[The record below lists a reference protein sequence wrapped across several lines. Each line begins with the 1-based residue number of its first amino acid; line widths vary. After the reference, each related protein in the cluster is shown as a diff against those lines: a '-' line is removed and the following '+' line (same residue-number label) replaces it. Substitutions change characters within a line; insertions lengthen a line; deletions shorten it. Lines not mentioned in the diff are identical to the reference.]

1 MSGLGA
7 AAEPPRWPPG
17 SSSSGG
23 GKGAGAAGA
32 AGRERPRVGAGGSGR
47 WREGREGAAP
57 PPPPPRDPAALR
69 GRGGR
74 PPRGARWGCGGCH
87 VARSPAPQPLCFLPL
102 AEVFLPEQTRAA
114 APVDFLQELPSYRT
128 ALRRRGG
135 GQERRAAPQGPAGL
149 RAAEAW
155 GLEQEGGEPAA
166 RPAREHPLS
175 MAEKRRLRD
184 CLQADIKCFSGWKQW
199 NRTSSKSLKKV
210 LNEVKE
216 LSSYLELWR
225 HDIHSIEGKFGT
237 GIQSYFSFLRFLVLL
252 NFIIFILMFSFVT
265 LPTIISNYG
274 IFNSSFA
281 KIPPRNIEP
290 HCTVYKPSGDK
301 GLVYFYTYL
310 KDLLSG
316 TGFLEV
322 TSLFYG
328 YYTIDAAWLSI
339 LRYNL
344 PLAYLL
350 ATFAYLALSLLW
362 IIKRSVEGFKQN
374 LVHTEDQFQSYCNK
388 VFAGWDF
395 CITDPNAARLKHRS
409 LQYELQTD
417 LEEERLKQ
425 KIADRTMKEKLRIY
439 SLRIFINIIVFAV
452 LSGCFYSIYKATVFS
467 QENSSNDSNTNFQA
481 NLLVQYLPS
490 MVITLANFTAPQ
502 IFSFLIRFE
511 DYSPAFEIRLTLM
524 RCVFVR
530 LANIGVLLFSLWSQ
544 IYCATDN
551 CNACGYNYELYPCW
565 ESEVGQEM
573 YKLMIFDFIIILAV
587 TLFVDFPRKLLVTHC
602 SCKPVQWCGLREFGI
617 SDNVLEIIYGQTICW
632 IGTFFSPLLPA
643 IATIKY
649 FIIFYIK
656 KISLIHTCKP
666 AARPI
671 RASSSN
677 FFFLVVLLIGLL
689 LAFIPLGISIAH
701 IPSSKACGPFRSF
714 NTSWAVVPDTILGF
728 PTGLQ
733 QVLYGIASEAFAVPF
748 FMVICLV
755 MFYFIALAGAHKRV
769 VEQLREQLVMESR
782 DKLFLIRKITEAQR
796 HP

>member
-7 AAEPPRWPPG
+7 AAEPPGWRLG
-17 SSSSGG
+17 SGG
-23 GKGAGAAGA
+23 
-32 AGRERPRVGAGGSGR
+32 S
-47 WREGREGAAP
+47 
-57 PPPPPRDPAALR
+57 
-69 GRGGR
+69 
-74 PPRGARWGCGGCH
+74 
-87 VARSPAPQPLCFLPL
+87 
-102 AEVFLPEQTRAA
+102 EVFLPEETRSA
-114 APVDFLQELPSYRT
+114 APVDFLQELPSYQS
-128 ALRRRGG
+128 ALRRRAAAGG
-135 GQERRAAPQGPAGL
+135 TQERRTAPRGSAGL
-149 RAAEAW
+149 RAAEAR
-155 GLEQEGGEPAA
+155 GPEQEGGELAA
-166 RPAREHPLS
+166 RPARELPFS

-184 CLQADIKCFSGWKQW
+184 CQQADIKYLSGWKQW
-199 NRTSSKSLKKV
+199 KRTSSKSLKKV

-216 LSSYLELWR
+216 LLSYLELWR

-252 NFIIFILMFSFVT
+252 NFVIFILMFSVVT
-265 LPTIISNYG
+265 LPSIISKYG

-281 KIPPRNIEP
+281 KIPPKNIEP
-290 HCTVYKPSGDK
+290 HCTVYKPSGNK

-310 KDLLSG
+310 KDLFSG
-316 TGFLEV
+316 TGFLKE

-328 YYTIDAAWLSI
+328 YYTIDTAWLSV

-350 ATFAYLALSLLW
+350 ATFAYLGLSLLW

-374 LVHTEDQFQSYCNK
+374 LVRDEDQFQSYCNK

-409 LQYELQTD
+409 LQYELQG
-417 LEEERLKQ
+417 
-425 KIADRTMKEKLRIY
+425 I
-439 SLRIFINIIVFAV
+439 
-452 LSGCFYSIYKATVFS
+452 
-467 QENSSNDSNTNFQA
+467 SNTNFQV
-481 NLLVQYLPS
+481 NLLLQYLPS
-490 MVITLANFTAPQ
+490 MVITLANFIAPQ

-544 IYCATDN
+544 ISYCATDE
-551 CNACGYNYELYPCW
+551 CKACGYNYELYPCW
-565 ESEVGQEM
+565 ESAVGQEM

-587 TLFVDFPRKLLVTHC
+587 TLFVDFPRKFLVTHC
-602 SCKPVQWCGLREFGI
+602 SCKPVQWCGLQEFGI
-617 SDNVLEIIYGQTICW
+617 PDNVLEIVYGQTLCW

-677 FFFLVVLLIGLL
+677 FFFLVVLLIGLV

-701 IPSSKACGPFRSF
+701 ISSSKACGPFRSF

-733 QVLYGIASEAFAVPF
+733 QVLHGIASEAFAVPF
-748 FMVICLV
+748 FMVTCLV

-769 VEQLREQLVMESR
+769 VEQLREQLVMVRFDPLVCTPKVFIVVSV
-782 DKLFLIRKITEAQR
+782 IRHAEEQQFS
-796 HP
+796 

>member
-1 MSGLGA
+1 
-7 AAEPPRWPPG
+7 
-17 SSSSGG
+17 
-23 GKGAGAAGA
+23 
-32 AGRERPRVGAGGSGR
+32 
-47 WREGREGAAP
+47 
-57 PPPPPRDPAALR
+57 
-69 GRGGR
+69 
-74 PPRGARWGCGGCH
+74 
-87 VARSPAPQPLCFLPL
+87 F
-102 AEVFLPEQTRAA
+102 
-114 APVDFLQELPSYRT
+114 
-128 ALRRRGG
+128 
-135 GQERRAAPQGPAGL
+135 
-149 RAAEAW
+149 
-155 GLEQEGGEPAA
+155 
-166 RPAREHPLS
+166 
-175 MAEKRRLRD
+175 RD
-184 CLQADIKCFSGWKQW
+184 CQQADIRYLSGWKQW
-199 NRTSSKSLKKV
+199 KRTSSKSLKKV

-216 LSSYLELWR
+216 LSSYLKLWR

-252 NFIIFILMFSFVT
+252 NFIIFILMFSFVI
-265 LPTIISNYG
+265 LPSVISKYG
-274 IFNSSFA
+274 VFNSSFA
-281 KIPPRNIEP
+281 KIPPKNIEP
-290 HCTVYKPSGDK
+290 HCTVYKPSGNK

-310 KDLLSG
+310 EDLFSG

-328 YYTIDAAWLSI
+328 YYTIDAAWISM

-350 ATFAYLALSLLW
+350 ATFAYLALSLIW
-362 IIKRSVEGFKQN
+362 ILKRSVEGFRQN
-374 LVHTEDQFQSYCNK
+374 LVHAEDQFQSYCNK

-439 SLRIFINIIVFAV
+439 SLRIFINIIVIAV
-452 LSGCFYSIYKATVFS
+452 LSGCFYSIYRATVFS
-467 QENSSNDSNTNFQA
+467 QENSSVSIRHDIRRGSVA

-490 MVITLANFTAPQ
+490 IVITLANFIAPQ

-524 RCVFVR
+524 RCIFVR

-544 IYCATDN
+544 ISYCATDE
-551 CNACGYNYELYPCW
+551 CKACGYNYELYPCW

-573 YKLMIFDFIIILAV
+573 YKLMIFDFMIIVAAV
-587 TLFVDFPRKLLVTHC
+587 LFMGFPRKLLVTHC
-602 SCKPVQWCGLREFGI
+602 SWKLVQWWGVQEFGI

-666 AARPI
+666 AARPV

-677 FFFLVVLLIGLL
+677 FFFLVVLLIGLF

-701 IPSSKACGPFRSF
+701 IPSSKACGPFRNF
-714 NTSWAVVPDTILGF
+714 NTSWAVVPDTIREF

-748 FMVICLV
+748 FMVICLI

-769 VEQLREQLVMESR
+769 VEQLREQLVLEGR
-782 DKLFLIRKITEAQR
+782 DKLFLIRKIAEAQR
-796 HP
+796 H

>member
-1 MSGLGA
+1 RNYQQDNIKYLS
-7 AAEPPRWPPG
+7 EW
-17 SSSSGG
+17 
-23 GKGAGAAGA
+23 
-32 AGRERPRVGAGGSGR
+32 
-47 WREGREGAAP
+47 
-57 PPPPPRDPAALR
+57 
-69 GRGGR
+69 
-74 PPRGARWGCGGCH
+74 
-87 VARSPAPQPLCFLPL
+87 
-102 AEVFLPEQTRAA
+102 EQ
-114 APVDFLQELPSYRT
+114 
-128 ALRRRGG
+128 
-135 GQERRAAPQGPAGL
+135 
-149 RAAEAW
+149 
-155 GLEQEGGEPAA
+155 
-166 RPAREHPLS
+166 
-175 MAEKRRLRD
+175 
-184 CLQADIKCFSGWKQW
+184 WK
-199 NRTSSKSLKKV
+199 RTSSRSLKKV

-265 LPTIISNYG
+265 LPSIISKHG
-274 IFNSSFA
+274 IFNSSLA
-281 KIPPRNIEP
+281 KIPPKNIEP
-290 HCTVYKPSGDK
+290 HCTVYKPSGNE

-328 YYTIDAAWLSI
+328 YYTIDAAWLSV

-374 LVHTEDQFQSYCNK
+374 LVHDEDQFQSYCNK

-439 SLRIFINIIVFAV
+439 SLRIFINIIVIAV
-452 LSGCFYSIYKATVFS
+452 LSGCFYSIYRATVFS
-467 QENSSNDSNTNFQA
+467 QENSNVSIRHDIRTDSIGA
-481 NLLVQYLPS
+481 VQYLPS
-490 MVITLANFTAPQ
+490 VVITLANFIAPQ
-502 IFSFLIRFE
+502 IFSFLITFE

-544 IYCATDN
+544 ISYCATEE
-551 CNACGYNYELYPCW
+551 CKACGYNYELYPCW

-656 KISLIHTCKP
+656 KISLIQTCKP

-677 FFFLVVLLIGLL
+677 FFFLVVLLIGLV

-714 NTSWAVVPDTILGF
+714 NTSWAVVPHTILGF

-733 QVLYGIASEAFAVPF
+733 QVLHGIASEAFAVPF

-769 VEQLREQLVMESR
+769 VEQLREQLVMVR
-782 DKLFLIRKITEAQR
+782 FDPLFCTPKV
-796 HP
+796 

>member
-1 MSGLGA
+1 
-7 AAEPPRWPPG
+7 E
-17 SSSSGG
+17 
-23 GKGAGAAGA
+23 
-32 AGRERPRVGAGGSGR
+32 ET
-47 WREGREGAAP
+47 
-57 PPPPPRDPAALR
+57 
-69 GRGGR
+69 
-74 PPRGARWGCGGCH
+74 RGA
-87 VARSPAPQPLCFLPL
+87 
-102 AEVFLPEQTRAA
+102 T
-114 APVDFLQELPSYRT
+114 PVDFLQQLPSYQS
-128 ALRRRGG
+128 ALRRRATAGT
-135 GQERRAAPQGPAGL
+135 QERRSAPQDPAEL
-149 RAAEAW
+149 RAAE
-155 GLEQEGGEPAA
+155 GHGPQQEGDEVAA
-166 RPAREHPLS
+166 RPAREHPLTI
-175 MAEKRRLRD
+175 AEKRRLRY
-184 CLQADIKCFSGWKQW
+184 CQQADIKYLSGWKQW
-199 NRTSSKSLKKV
+199 KRTSSKSLKKV
-210 LNEVKE
+210 LGEVKE

-252 NFIIFILMFSFVT
+252 NFIIFILMFSLVT
-265 LPTIISNYG
+265 LPSIISKYG
-274 IFNSSFA
+274 MFNSSFA
-281 KIPPRNIEP
+281 KIPPKNIEP
-290 HCTVYKPSGDK
+290 HCTVYEPSGNK

-322 TSLFYG
+322 TVLFYG
-328 YYTIDAAWLSI
+328 YYTIDAEWISI
-339 LRYNL
+339 QKYNL

-350 ATFAYLALSLLW
+350 ATFGYLALSLVW
-362 IIKRSVEGFKQN
+362 IIKRSVGGFKQN
-374 LVHTEDQFQSYCNK
+374 LVHNKDPFQSYCNK

-417 LEEERLKQ
+417 LEEERLKR

-439 SLRIFINIIVFAV
+439 SLRIFINIIVIAV
-452 LSGCFYSIYKATVFS
+452 LSGCFYSIYRATVFS
-467 QENSSNDSNTNFQA
+467 QENSNVSIRHDVRRDSA

-490 MVITLANFTAPQ
+490 MVITLANFIAPQ

-544 IYCATDN
+544 ISYCTTDK

-587 TLFVDFPRKLLVTHC
+587 ILFVDFPRKLLVTHC
-602 SCKPVQWCGLREFGI
+602 SCKPVQWCGLQEFGI

-656 KISLIHTCKP
+656 KISLIHTRKP

-677 FFFLVVLLIGLL
+677 FFFLVVLLIGLI

-701 IPSSKACGPFRSF
+701 IPSSKACGPFRNF
-714 NTSWAVVPDTILGF
+714 DTSWAVVPHTIDGF
-728 PTGLQ
+728 PTGLR

-748 FMVICLV
+748 FMVICLI

-769 VEQLREQLVMESR
+769 VEQLREQLVMVR
-782 DKLFLIRKITEAQR
+782 FDPLFCSPKV
-796 HP
+796 

>member
-7 AAEPPRWPPG
+7 AAEPSGWRLG
-17 SSSSGG
+17 SGG
-23 GKGAGAAGA
+23 
-32 AGRERPRVGAGGSGR
+32 S
-47 WREGREGAAP
+47 
-57 PPPPPRDPAALR
+57 
-69 GRGGR
+69 
-74 PPRGARWGCGGCH
+74 
-87 VARSPAPQPLCFLPL
+87 
-102 AEVFLPEQTRAA
+102 EVFLPEEPRAA
-114 APVDFLQELPSYRT
+114 APVDFLQELPSYQS
-128 ALRRRGG
+128 ALRRRAAAGG
-135 GQERRAAPQGPAGL
+135 TQERRAAPRGSAGL
-149 RAAEAW
+149 RAAEAR
-155 GLEQEGGEPAA
+155 GPEQEGGELAA
-166 RPAREHPLS
+166 RPAREYPLTI
-175 MAEKRRLRD
+175 AEKRRLRD
-184 CLQADIKCFSGWKQW
+184 CQQADIKYISGWKQW
-199 NRTSSKSLKKV
+199 KRTSSKSLKKV
-210 LNEVKE
+210 LNEVRE
-216 LSSYLELWR
+216 LFSHLELWR
-225 HDIHSIEGKFGT
+225 SDIRSIEGKFGT

-252 NFIIFILMFSFVT
+252 NLIIFILMFNFVT
-265 LPTIISNYG
+265 LPSIISEYG

-281 KIPPRNIEP
+281 KISPKNIEP
-290 HCTVYKPSGDK
+290 HCTVYKPSGNM

-310 KDLLSG
+310 KDLLGG

-328 YYTIDAAWLSI
+328 YYTIDAVWLST

-350 ATFAYLALSLLW
+350 TTFAYLALSLLW

-374 LVHTEDQFQSYCNK
+374 LVHDEDQFQSYCNK
-388 VFAGWDF
+388 VFAGWEF
-395 CITDPNAARLKHRS
+395 CITDPRAAWLKHRS

-417 LEEERLKQ
+417 LEEERLKR

-439 SLRIFINIIVFAV
+439 SLRIFINIIVIAV
-452 LSGCFYSIYKATVFS
+452 LSGCFYCIYRATVFS
-467 QENSSNDSNTNFQA
+467 QENSNDVSNTNFQA

-490 MVITLANFTAPQ
+490 IVITLANFIAPQ

-544 IYCATDN
+544 ISYCATDE
-551 CNACGYNYELYPCW
+551 CKACGYNYELYPCW

-573 YKLMIFDFIIILAV
+573 YKLMIFDFIIILAG

-602 SCKPVQWCGLREFGI
+602 SCKPVQWCGLQEFGI
-617 SDNVLEIIYGQTICW
+617 SDNVLEIVYGQTICW

-649 FIIFYIK
+649 FFIFYIK

-677 FFFLVVLLIGLL
+677 CFFLVVLLIGLV

-733 QVLYGIASEAFAVPF
+733 QVLHGIASEAFAVPF
-748 FMVICLV
+748 FMVVCLI
-755 MFYFIALAGAHKRV
+755 MFYFIALAGAHKQV
-769 VEQLREQLVMESR
+769 VEQLRQQLVMESR

>member
-1 MSGLGA
+1 MSERGA
-7 AAEPPRWPPG
+7 AAEAPGWLAGSELSRPEEPR
-17 SSSSGG
+17 
-23 GKGAGAAGA
+23 
-32 AGRERPRVGAGGSGR
+32 
-47 WREGREGAAP
+47 GAAP
-57 PPPPPRDPAALR
+57 A
-69 GRGGR
+69 G
-74 PPRGARWGCGGCH
+74 
-87 VARSPAPQPLCFLPL
+87 
-102 AEVFLPEQTRAA
+102 
-114 APVDFLQELPSYRT
+114 FLQQLPSYQS
-128 ALRRRGG
+128 ALRRRVPAAGT
-135 GQERRAAPQGPAGL
+135 QERRAAPRGSGRL
-149 RAAEAW
+149 GSAEAR
-155 GLEQEGGEPAA
+155 GLEPEGDELPA
-166 RPAREHPLS
+166 RPAREYPLS
-175 MAEKRRLRD
+175 IAEKRKLRD
-184 CLQADIKCFSGWKQW
+184 CQQADIKYVSGWNKW
-199 NRTSSKSLKKV
+199 KRTSSKSLKKV

-216 LSSYLELWR
+216 LSSHLELWR

-265 LPTIISNYG
+265 LPSVISKYG

-281 KIPPRNIEP
+281 KIPPKNIEP
-290 HCTVYKPSGDK
+290 HCTVYKPSGNK

-316 TGFLEV
+316 TGFLEA
-322 TSLFYG
+322 TTLFYG

-374 LVHTEDQFQSYCNK
+374 LVHDEDQFQSYCNK

-395 CITDPNAARLKHRS
+395 CITDPNAAQLKHRS

-439 SLRIFINIIVFAV
+439 SLRIFINIIVIAV
-452 LSGCFYSIYKATVFS
+452 LSGCFYSIYRATVFS
-467 QENSSNDSNTNFQA
+467 QENSNDINNMNFQA

-490 MVITLANFTAPQ
+490 MVITLANFIAPQ

-530 LANIGVLLFSLWSQ
+530 LANIGVLLFSLWSH
-544 IYCATDN
+544 ISYCATDE
-551 CNACGYNYELYPCW
+551 CKACGYNYELYPCW

-573 YKLMIFDFIIILAV
+573 YKLMIFDFMIILAM

-602 SCKPVQWCGLREFGI
+602 SCKPVQWCGLPEFGI
-617 SDNVLEIIYGQTICW
+617 PDNVLEIIYGQTICW

-656 KISLIHTCKP
+656 KISLIHTRKP
-666 AARPI
+666 AAKPI

-689 LAFIPLGISIAH
+689 LAFIPLGISIAY

-714 NTSWAVVPDTILGF
+714 NTSWAVVPDTVLGF

-733 QVLYGIASEAFAVPF
+733 QILYGIASEAFAVPF
-748 FMVICLV
+748 FLVVCLV

-796 HP
+796 HL

>member
-1 MSGLGA
+1 
-7 AAEPPRWPPG
+7 
-17 SSSSGG
+17 
-23 GKGAGAAGA
+23 
-32 AGRERPRVGAGGSGR
+32 
-47 WREGREGAAP
+47 
-57 PPPPPRDPAALR
+57 
-69 GRGGR
+69 
-74 PPRGARWGCGGCH
+74 
-87 VARSPAPQPLCFLPL
+87 
-102 AEVFLPEQTRAA
+102 EVFLPEEPHAA
-114 APVDFLQELPSYRT
+114 APAGFLQELPSYQS
-128 ALRRRGG
+128 ALRRRAAGG
-135 GQERRAAPQGPAGL
+135 GTQERRAAAQGSAGL
-149 RAAEAW
+149 RAAEAR
-155 GLEQEGGEPAA
+155 GPEQEGGELPA
-166 RPAREHPLS
+166 RPAREYPLTI
-175 MAEKRRLRD
+175 AEKRRLRD
-184 CLQADIKCFSGWKQW
+184 YQQADIKYLSGWKQW
-199 NRTSSKSLKKV
+199 KRTSSKSLKKV

-252 NFIIFILMFSFVT
+252 NFIIFIVMFSFVT
-265 LPTIISNYG
+265 LPSIISKYG

-281 KIPPRNIEP
+281 KIPPKNIEP
-290 HCTVYKPSGDK
+290 HCTVYEPNGNK

-350 ATFAYLALSLLW
+350 ATFAYLGLSLLW
-362 IIKRSVEGFKQN
+362 IIIRSVEGFKQN
-374 LVHTEDQFQSYCNK
+374 LVHDEDQFQSYCNK

-395 CITDPNAARLKHRS
+395 CITDPNAAQLKHRS

-417 LEEERLKQ
+417 LEEERLKR

-439 SLRIFINIIVFAV
+439 SLRIFINIIVIAV
-452 LSGCFYSIYKATVFS
+452 LSGCFYSIYRATVFS
-467 QENSSNDSNTNFQA
+467 QGISTDDSERNYQA

-490 MVITLANFTAPQ
+490 IVITLANFIAPQ
-502 IFSFLIRFE
+502 IFSFLIGFE

-530 LANIGVLLFSLWSQ
+530 LANIGVLLFSLWTHIS
-544 IYCATDN
+544 YCDTDE
-551 CNACGYNYELYPCW
+551 CKACGYNYELYPCW

-573 YKLMIFDFIIILAV
+573 YKLMIFDFIIILGV

-602 SCKPVQWCGLREFGI
+602 SCKPIQWCGLQEFGI

-643 IATIKY
+643 IATVKY

-656 KISLIHTCKP
+656 KISLIHTRKP

-677 FFFLVVLLIGLL
+677 FFFLVVLLIGLV

-714 NTSWAVVPDTILGF
+714 NTSWAVVPDTISGL

-769 VEQLREQLVMESR
+769 VEQLREQLVLESR

-796 HP
+796 H

>member
-1 MSGLGA
+1 
-7 AAEPPRWPPG
+7 
-17 SSSSGG
+17 
-23 GKGAGAAGA
+23 
-32 AGRERPRVGAGGSGR
+32 
-47 WREGREGAAP
+47 
-57 PPPPPRDPAALR
+57 
-69 GRGGR
+69 
-74 PPRGARWGCGGCH
+74 
-87 VARSPAPQPLCFLPL
+87 
-102 AEVFLPEQTRAA
+102 EVFLPEEPRPA
-114 APVDFLQELPSYRT
+114 APVDFLQELPSYQS
-128 ALRRRGG
+128 ALRRRAAAGG
-135 GQERRAAPQGPAGL
+135 TQERRAAPQSSAGL
-149 RAAEAW
+149 RAAEAR
-155 GLEQEGGEPAA
+155 GPEQEGGELAA
-166 RPAREHPLS
+166 RPARECPLTI
-175 MAEKRRLRD
+175 AEKRRLRD
-184 CLQADIKCFSGWKQW
+184 CQQADIKYISGWKQW
-199 NRTSSKSLKKV
+199 KRTSSKSLKKV
-210 LNEVKE
+210 LSEVRE
-216 LSSYLELWR
+216 LFSYLELWR
-225 HDIHSIEGKFGT
+225 RDIHSIEGKFGT

-265 LPTIISNYG
+265 LPSIISEYG

-281 KIPPRNIEP
+281 KISPKNIEP
-290 HCTVYKPSGDK
+290 HCTVYKPSGNM

-374 LVHTEDQFQSYCNK
+374 LVHDEDQFQSYCNK

-395 CITDPNAARLKHRS
+395 CITDPHAARLKHRS

-417 LEEERLKQ
+417 LEEERLKR

-439 SLRIFINIIVFAV
+439 SLRIFINIIVIAV
-452 LSGCFYSIYKATVFS
+452 LSGCFYSIYRATVFS
-467 QENSSNDSNTNFQA
+467 QENSNVSIGHDVT

-490 MVITLANFTAPQ
+490 IVITLANFIAPQ

-544 IYCATDN
+544 ISYCATDE
-551 CNACGYNYELYPCW
+551 CKACGYNYELYPCW

-573 YKLMIFDFIIILAV
+573 YKLMIFDFIIILAG
-587 TLFVDFPRKLLVTHC
+587 TLFVDFPRKLLVTYC
-602 SCKPVQWCGLREFGI
+602 SCKPVQWCGLQEFGI

-649 FIIFYIK
+649 FFIFYIK

-677 FFFLVVLLIGLL
+677 FFFLVVLLIGLV

-733 QVLYGIASEAFAVPF
+733 QVLHGIASEAFAVPF
-748 FMVICLV
+748 FMVICLI

-769 VEQLREQLVMESR
+769 VEQLREQLVMVR
-782 DKLFLIRKITEAQR
+782 FDPLFCTPKV
-796 HP
+796 

>member
-1 MSGLGA
+1 
-7 AAEPPRWPPG
+7 
-17 SSSSGG
+17 
-23 GKGAGAAGA
+23 
-32 AGRERPRVGAGGSGR
+32 
-47 WREGREGAAP
+47 
-57 PPPPPRDPAALR
+57 
-69 GRGGR
+69 
-74 PPRGARWGCGGCH
+74 
-87 VARSPAPQPLCFLPL
+87 
-102 AEVFLPEQTRAA
+102 
-114 APVDFLQELPSYRT
+114 
-128 ALRRRGG
+128 
-135 GQERRAAPQGPAGL
+135 
-149 RAAEAW
+149 
-155 GLEQEGGEPAA
+155 
-166 RPAREHPLS
+166 
-175 MAEKRRLRD
+175 RD
-184 CLQADIKCFSGWKQW
+184 CQQADTKSLSGWKQW
-199 NRTSSKSLKKV
+199 KRTSSKSLKKV
-210 LNEVKE
+210 LGEVKE

-265 LPTIISNYG
+265 LPSIISKYG

-281 KIPPRNIEP
+281 KIPPKNTEP
-290 HCTVYKPSGDK
+290 HCTVYEPNSNK

-328 YYTIDAAWLSI
+328 YYTIDAAWISI
-339 LRYNL
+339 MRYNL

-374 LVHTEDQFQSYCNK
+374 LVRDEDQFQSYCNK

-409 LQYELQTD
+409 LLYELQTD
-417 LEEERLKQ
+417 LAEERLKQ

-439 SLRIFINIIVFAV
+439 SLRIFINVIVIAV
-452 LSGCFYSIYKATVFS
+452 LSGCFYSIYRATVFS
-467 QENSSNDSNTNFQA
+467 QENSNVSIRHDIRADSA
-481 NLLVQYLPS
+481 NLIVQYLPS
-490 MVITLANFTAPQ
+490 IVITLANFIAPL
-502 IFSFLIRFE
+502 IFSFLITFE
-511 DYSPAFEIRLTLM
+511 DYSPAFEVRLTLM

-544 IYCATDN
+544 ISYCATDK
-551 CNACGYNYELYPCW
+551 CKACGYNYELYPCW
-565 ESEVGQEM
+565 ETEVGQEM
-573 YKLMIFDFIIILAV
+573 YKLMIFDFIIILAA
-587 TLFVDFPRKLLVTHC
+587 TLFLDFPRKLLVTHC
-602 SCKPVQWCGLREFGI
+602 PCKLVQWFGLQEFGI

-643 IATIKY
+643 IATVKY

-656 KISLIHTCKP
+656 KISLKHTRKP

-677 FFFLVVLLIGLL
+677 FFFLVVLLIGLI

-714 NTSWAVVPDTILGF
+714 NTSWAVVPDTILEF
-728 PTGLQ
+728 PTRLQ
-733 QVLYGIASEAFAVPF
+733 QVLHGIASEAFAVPF
-748 FMVICLV
+748 FMVLCLI

-769 VEQLREQLVMESR
+769 VDQLREQLVMESR
-782 DKLFLIRKITEAQR
+782 DKQFLIRKITEAQR
-796 HP
+796 H